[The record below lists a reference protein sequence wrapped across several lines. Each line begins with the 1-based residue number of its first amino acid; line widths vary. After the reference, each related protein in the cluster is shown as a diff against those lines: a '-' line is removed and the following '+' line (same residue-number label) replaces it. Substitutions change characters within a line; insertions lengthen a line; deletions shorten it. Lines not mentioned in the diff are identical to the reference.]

1 MLTKEPHE
9 VQEDQKQDRA
19 SGAEEAG
26 ALTGRAAALQK
37 SAWGSRWPQ
46 AEREPAVCPC
56 TGKGQPYPGLC

>member
-1 MLTKEPHE
+1 MIIPRFSKSLEKQVLTKEPHE

-37 SAWGSRWPQ
+37 SA
-46 AEREPAVCPC
+46 
-56 TGKGQPYPGLC
+56 